1 MSVMIWTVF
10 SSSLLTDE
18 NKSENPL
25 MFKENICGSVC
36 LETWNMNYCE
46 NGNIFT
52 EKSEMKQK
60 KIGYTVNDKWYK
72 HN

>member
-25 MFKENICGSVC
+25 MFKENIRGSVC

-60 KIGYTVNDKWYK
+60 KIGYTVNDKRYK